1 VASLG
6 RVDLVLLSHDQH
18 PDNLDTVGRE
28 VLGSAGR
35 VLSTPAAAGRIAGVE
50 GLEPWQTT
58 LVGPLRVTAVP
69 ARHGPPGAEASAGP
83 VTGFVLEA
91 EGGPTIYVSG
101 DNASVAVVER
111 IAERFPDVDLAVL
124 FCGAARVLGMPEAVT
139 LTAVDAVIA
148 VRALDAERV
157 VPVHSEG
164 WLHFTEGPGTV
175 CRAFAEAGIGE
186 RLTVVPLGVPTPLS
200 VGGFAPLTP

>member
-1 VASLG
+1 MA
-6 RVDLVLLSHDQH
+6 
-18 PDNLDTVGRE
+18 
-28 VLGSAGR
+28 
-35 VLSTPAAAGRIAGVE
+35 
-50 GLEPWQTT
+50 
-58 LVGPLRVTAVP
+58 
-69 ARHGPPGAEASAGP
+69 
-83 VTGFVLEA
+83 
-91 EGGPTIYVSG
+91 
-101 DNASVAVVER
+101 
-111 IAERFPDVDLAVL
+111 
-124 FCGAARVLGMPEAVT
+124 EAVT